1 MTDHSSVPN
10 IDISALGGADAQAH
24 TQTVQRI
31 RAAAT
36 DNGVFYVSGHGIDP
50 ALIEGL
56 VSAAKAF
63 FARSDAEKMA
73 CYIGKSTNHRGYVP
87 PGEEQLGGGT
97 KDAKEAFDLSID
109 LPADDPDYVG
119 GNPLLGPN
127 QWPADMPDFK
137 AQVTAYY
144 SAAFA
149 LGERLKRGFSEALGL
164 PPTALDGYFSKP
176 PSQLRLIHY
185 PYNPDPVVDAPGIGA
200 HTDYEVFTLL
210 LPTAPGLEVMNSDGE
225 WIDAPP
231 IEGALVVNIGDVLQI
246 WSNDTF
252 VATSHRVRKVSEER
266 YSFPLFFACDYD
278 VEVKPM
284 DTFVSADNPPRYA
297 PIIAG
302 EHLFAQ
308 TAMTFT
314 YLKTR
319 IEDGTLVLPE
329 GTHGLS
335 SFGQEAKASEGKS
348 L

>member
-1 MTDHSSVPN
+1 MTAPSAIPN
-10 IDISALGGADAQAH
+10 IDVSALGGADSHAH
-24 TQTVQRI
+24 AQTVDRI
-31 RAAAT
+31 RAASV

-50 ALIEGL
+50 AAIDTLI
-56 VSAAKAF
+56 AATKAF
-63 FARSDAEKMA
+63 FAKSEDEKLR
-73 CYIGKSTNHRGYVP
+73 CYIGNSRNHRGYVP
-87 PGEEQLGGGT
+87 QGEEQLGGGT
-97 KDAKEAFDLSID
+97 KDTKEAFDLSAD
-109 LPADDPDYVG
+109 LPADDPDFVA

-137 AQVTAYY
+137 AAVMAYY
-144 SAAFA
+144 DAVFA
-149 LGERLKRGFSEALGL
+149 LGERLTRGFSEALGL
-164 PPTALDGYFSKP
+164 EADALDQYFSKP

-185 PYNPDPVVDAPGIGA
+185 PFNPDPGVDAPGIGA

-210 LPTAPGLEVMNSDGE
+210 LPTAPGLEVMNANGD

-278 VEVKPM
+278 VEVSPLA
-284 DTFVSADNPPRYA
+284 TFVSDARPSRYA

-314 YLKTR
+314 YLKDR
-319 IEDGTLVLPE
+319 VADGSLVLPE

-335 SFGQEAKASEGKS
+335 SFGQEAKTGKDTAP
-348 L
+348 